1 MYFVKRG
8 SIPMLSLSELGEKLQ
23 ATIIFGKF
31 VNKP

>member
-1 MYFVKRG
+1 MIWWDTSFDLNEHGVQ
-8 SIPMLSLSELGEKLQ
+8 ELQ

>member
-1 MYFVKRG
+1 MIWWDTSFD
-8 SIPMLSLSELGEKLQ
+8 LNEHGEKLQ